1 MPTMFSK
8 ALVTCTPALV
18 VALIATGTAQ
28 TGTAQTGTVQQ
39 RPTRAQPA
47 QPAPAKPP
55 LVSETPSPARIEAG
69 TKLFKKNGCYECHAQ
84 EAQGGANGPR
94 IGPNPIPFPRFL
106 AYVRSPTVDMPPY
119 STKVISDDDLASIYA
134 FLQARPQPKPVSAIP
149 LLAQ

>member
-8 ALVTCTPALV
+8 ALVTGTLALV
-18 VALIATGTAQ
+18 VALVAA
-28 TGTAQTGTVQQ
+28 GTAQTGTVQQ
-39 RPTRAQPA
+39 RPTPAQPA

-106 AYVRSPTVDMPPY
+106 AYVRSPAVDMPPY

-149 LLAQ
+149 LLAP